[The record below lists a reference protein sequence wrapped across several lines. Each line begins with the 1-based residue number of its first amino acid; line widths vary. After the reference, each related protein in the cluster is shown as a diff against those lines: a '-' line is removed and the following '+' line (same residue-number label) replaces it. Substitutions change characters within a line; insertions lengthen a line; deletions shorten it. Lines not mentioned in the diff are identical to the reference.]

1 MTTPHPDV
9 LLSPETL
16 ALAEELGALDSR
28 DDLVAQVSS
37 LRKAGHP
44 SERVHHALE
53 QVRLRRRAHAKLGPF
68 ADRMLFTE
76 SGLEQAT
83 RLQVAA
89 HHAGRYSQA
98 GISHVADLGCG
109 LGVNAMAFAA
119 MGITVTAYDSD
130 ELTAALATYNL
141 SPFDQVTV
149 HHGDALTADL
159 TGVDAA
165 WFDPA
170 RRTGSHRL
178 SDPGDWSPSLESVF
192 RLAKAMPCGIKLA
205 PGIDRDL
212 LPDNAEWQW
221 VSVGGDVV
229 EVTVWTGKLAREG
242 VGRSALLLG
251 ADESHELTATE
262 DSDDEPVGPIGRYLV
277 EPDGAIIRA
286 RLIGDVARQIGGR
299 MISATIAYITCDTLP
314 QTPFGQVFKIQ
325 QVLPLKTPAI
335 KKWLRAEDIGT
346 LEIKKRGVDIDPASL
361 RTTLNPRGAHQAT
374 LILTRLGDKRVALA
388 ATRVLGVEK
397 PSQV

>member
-1 MTTPHPDV
+1 VTTPHPDV

-16 ALAEELGALDSR
+16 ALAQELGALDSR
-28 DDLVAQVSS
+28 DDLVTQVST

-44 SERVHHALE
+44 PERVHHALE
-53 QVRLRRRAHAKLGPF
+53 QVRLRRRAHTKLGPF

-89 HHAGRYSQA
+89 HHAGRVAQA
-98 GISHVADLGCG
+98 GVSHIADLGCG

-119 MGITVTAYDSD
+119 VGLAVTAYDSD

-141 SPFDQVTV
+141 SPFDHVTV

-170 RRTGSHRL
+170 RRSGGHRL
-178 SDPGDWSPSLESVF
+178 SDPGDWSPSLDRVF
-192 RLAKAMPCGIKLA
+192 RLAEAMPCGIKLA

-212 LPDNAEWQW
+212 LPTDAEWQW

-229 EVTVWTGKLAREG
+229 EVTVWTKTLARAG
-242 VGRSALLLG
+242 VGRSALLIG
-251 ADESHELTATE
+251 AEESHELTAAT
-262 DSDDEPVGPIGRYLV
+262 DSEDEPVGPLGRYLV

-286 RLIGDVARQIGGR
+286 RLIGEVARQIGGR

-314 QTPFGQVFKIQ
+314 DTPFGQVFEIQ
-325 QVLPLKTPAI
+325 DVLPLKTPAI
-335 KKWLRAEDIGT
+335 KKWVREKNIGT
-346 LEIKKRGVDIDPASL
+346 LEIKKRGVDIDPAAL
-361 RTTLNPRGAHQAT
+361 RPTLTLRGSEQAT

-388 ATRVLGVEK
+388 ATRVARQEK
-397 PSQV
+397 PRDN